1 MPEPT
6 AAINPLRELTEQF
19 KLTEQQIRLGGG
31 PAAIDRQ
38 HEKGRLTARERID
51 KLVDDSNA
59 FTELGLWA
67 AHGMYK
73 EYGGAPAAG
82 VVTGIGE
89 VQGRA
94 CMIIANDATVKAGA
108 FFPMTCKKII
118 RAQAIAQM
126 ARLPLIYLVD
136 SAGVFLPLQ
145 EDVFP
150 DTDDFGRIFR
160 NNAVLSAEGIP
171 QIAAIMGYCVAGGG
185 YLPVLCDT
193 LLMTEGSGLYLA
205 GPALVKA
212 AIGQS
217 VTDEE
222 LGGAQMHAAISG
234 TIDFRERDD
243 ETCITR
249 LRDLVAKYPPPSV
262 INELA
267 ILQHLRHHAL
277 AGKYRTISDHR
288 ARQQEAATEILKV
301 KTQEERDAIVAR
313 LRDARQDDFEK
324 RRLDDEVA
332 LRESLSPEALRS
344 FYEGITGSRGTDQL
358 AGQSHP
364 ARSPEDTYSV
374 FSDKPGSQYE
384 TRDVIACIA
393 DGRTDRAQAD
403 FDEYKPDYGQSL
415 VCGYAKIGGRPC
427 GIVAN
432 QKKLT
437 TRQMPGGREGPSKF
451 TNMPGVIYD
460 DSADKAAR
468 FIMDCNQRKIPIVFL
483 HDTTGFMVGR
493 DSEQGGIIRAGA
505 KLVNAVSNSVVPK
518 ISVIL
523 GGSYGAGH
531 YAMCG
536 RAFDP
541 FLTFAWPSAK
551 YAVMGANQASGTLA
565 MIEEKSRE
573 RKGEKIDPE
582 IHKQILDAV
591 RASYNEQQDIRHGA
605 ARGWV
610 DRIIEPHRTRD
621 ELIAALSYCAAWDYS
636 KPFRTGVLQT

>member
-1 MPEPT
+1 M
-6 AAINPLRELTEQF
+6 AAPDSTTINPLRELTEQF

-31 PAAIDRQ
+31 LAAIERQ
-38 HEKGRLTARERID
+38 HEKGRLTARERVER
-51 KLVDDSNA
+51 LVDDPKQ
-59 FTELGLWA
+59 FMELGLWA
-67 AHGMYK
+67 AWGMYQ

-82 VVTGIGE
+82 VVTGIGP
-89 VQGRA
+89 VQGWN

-118 RAQAIAQM
+118 RAQTIAQM
-126 ARLPLIYLVD
+126 ARLPLLYLVD

-160 NNAVLSAEGIP
+160 NNAVLSAERIP

-212 AIGQS
+212 AIGQD

-222 LGGAQMHAAISG
+222 LGGAKMHASISG
-234 TIDFRERDD
+234 TIDFREADD
-243 ETCITR
+243 EACIRR
-249 LRDLVAKYPPPSV
+249 LRSLVRKNWRFHVELTESELLALRRALEQSRARPSAPEEDTPDAARACPDAETLRKRMENDPEFVRQMMQAPPP
-262 INELA
+262 
-267 ILQHLRHHAL
+267 
-277 AGKYRTISDHR
+277 
-288 ARQQEAATEILKV
+288 AR
-301 KTQEERDAIVAR
+301 DP
-313 LRDARQDDFEK
+313 QDVYDIF
-324 RRLDDEVA
+324 
-332 LRESLSPEALRS
+332 
-344 FYEGITGSRGTDQL
+344 
-358 AGQSHP
+358 
-364 ARSPEDTYSV
+364 
-374 FSDKPGSQYE
+374 
-384 TRDVIACIA
+384 
-393 DGRTDRAQAD
+393 TDRPGTQYDVKQVIDCIVDRRGEGGAH
-403 FDEYKPDYGQSL
+403 FDEYKAEYGQSL
-415 VCGYAKIGGRPC
+415 VCGYARVQGSAC

-437 TRQMPGGREGPSKF
+437 TRWMPGGREGPARF

-468 FIMDCNQRKIPIVFL
+468 FIMDCNQRRIPIVFL

-493 DSEQGGIIRAGA
+493 DSEQAGIIRAGA
-505 KLVNAVSNSVVPK
+505 KMVNVVSNSVVPK
-518 ISVIL
+518 IAVIL

-541 FLTFAWPSAK
+541 FLTFAWPSAR
-551 YAVMGANQASGTLA
+551 YAVMGANQATGTLA

-582 IHKQILDAV
+582 THKQILDAV

-610 DRIIEPHRTRD
+610 DRIIEPHRTRE
-621 ELIAALSYCAAWDYS
+621 ELIAALSFCAAWDYS
-636 KPFRTGVLQT
+636 RPFRTGVLQT